1 VSKLAL
7 AAATLCAGLLAGCAS
22 ATATPDA
29 SGTTPPPSSSPSAS
43 ASASPTEAAPV
54 LGPDGFGPI
63 KLGMK
68 LDEVEATGLV
78 TPATGT
84 APDAGC
90 DARVK
95 ITAGAGGTDG
105 VDGLLYFSPNIG
117 LASITMYGD
126 VKTPEG
132 IGLGSTVVEVEQA
145 YPTFKVE
152 EESAAGWVPASATA
166 TYRIGVTK
174 DGKVASILLQ
184 SNKQDCYE

>member
-1 VSKLAL
+1 VSKFVLV
-7 AAATLCAGLLAGCAS
+7 AATLCAGLLAGCAS
-22 ATATPDA
+22 TGTPAGSDA
-29 SGTTPPPSSSPSAS
+29 PPTPSFGRS
-43 ASASPTEAAPV
+43 ASASPAPAALV
-54 LGPDGFGPI
+54 LGPGGFGPI

-68 LDEVEATGLV
+68 VDEVEATGLV

-84 APDAGC
+84 APVAGC
-90 DARVK
+90 DTRVK
-95 ITAGAGGTDG
+95 IAAGAGGTDG

-132 IGLGSTVVEVEQA
+132 IGLGSPVDEVKQA

-166 TYRIGVTK
+166 TYRIGVTEE
-174 DGKVASILLQ
+174 GKVASILLQ